1 MARTKLTRR
10 LAAMK
15 KRGQTWKRKLFD
27 HPGYIPPQYKK
38 FQPNINGIKL
48 PDPIRRAGAFR
59 FLIQHLRRIP
69 NGRLRLVYFKRQR
82 LNIVK

>member
-15 KRGQTWKRKLFD
+15 KAGHNWKRKLFD
-27 HPGYIPPQYKK
+27 YPGYIPLQYKK
-38 FQPNINGIKL
+38 SQPNINGIKL
-48 PDPIRRAGAFR
+48 PIPIRRAGAFR
-59 FLIQHLRRIP
+59 FLIQHLRRTS
-69 NGRLRLVYFKRQR
+69 NCRLKLVYFKRQR